1 MTAPTAQRRAVPAA
15 RGARVEARGFGW
27 HHPGRD
33 TAALR
38 GLDLVV
44 EPGERVLLL
53 GPSGAG
59 KSTLLHALAG
69 VLHDDDG
76 QSGSGELLL
85 DGMPPHQ
92 ARGRAG
98 LVQQDPESQV
108 VLSRIGDDTA
118 FGLENL
124 AVPREQIW
132 PRVRAALDDVG
143 LDLPLGHSTAALSG
157 GQKQR
162 LALAGAVAMSPGLLL
177 LDEPTANLDPAGVRQ
192 VRDAVVACL
201 DRSGAT
207 LVVVEHRVAVW
218 AEVVDR
224 VLVLGHDGGIAH
236 DGSPEQVLGA
246 AADELSRAGV
256 WVPGRVPATRA
267 PARRS
272 EQERPERER
281 AGLSCPE
288 QERAG
293 PERPGREGAGQSCPE
308 QEHPERERAGQE
320 RPAQDGRLLSATGL
334 CVSRSQPS
342 ARQLRARRRA
352 RRRGRTPDDAA
363 VGRDLP
369 TAVEDVRLSLHRG
382 RALAL
387 TGPNG
392 AGKSTLALTLAGLL
406 APVRGTVTAHPR
418 LDRGAGPDPLDWSG
432 RELVARIGTVFQEP
446 EHQFLRA
453 TVRAELE
460 HGPRLAGTPAAERQR
475 RTDELLGRLRLA
487 HLADA
492 NPFTLSGGEKRRLS
506 VATVLATD
514 PDVLVLDEPTFGQ
527 DALTWAELVDLL
539 VELLDAGTSVLAV
552 THDEDFVRALGAEVL
567 ELGTPGPRTPVSRV
581 LEART
586 PEQPGPEQPAP
597 EPRVPGS
604 RTAESGVLGISA
616 PKPHVP
622 GPRTSGSGVLEA
634 RTPEQPAPE
643 PHVPGP
649 RSPQDGRPGP
659 PHRPP
664 PRSRPAGEPV
674 R

>member
-1 MTAPTAQRRAVPAA
+1 MTAPTTPDPVVPAG

-33 TAALR
+33 AAALR

-76 QSGSGELLL
+76 QSASGELLL
-85 DGMPPHQ
+85 DGMPPEQ

-143 LDLPLGHSTAALSG
+143 LDLPLDHSTAALSG

-177 LDEPTANLDPAGVRQ
+177 LDEPTANLDPAGVRR
-192 VRDAVVACL
+192 VRDAVVSCL

-224 VLVLGHDGGIAH
+224 VVVLGRDGGITH
-236 DGSPEQVLGA
+236 DGAPGRVLGA
-246 AADELSRAGV
+246 AADELSGAGV

-267 PARRS
+267 PAR
-272 EQERPERER
+272 P
-281 AGLSCPE
+281 A
-288 QERAG
+288 AG
-293 PERPGREGAGQSCPE
+293 PGAGSAGGPAGT
-308 QEHPERERAGQE
+308 RAAGSGT
-320 RPAQDGRLLSATGL
+320 DGAPLLSATGL
-334 CVSRSQPS
+334 GVSRSQPS

-352 RRRGRTPDDAA
+352 RRRGRPLDDAA
-363 VGRDLP
+363 AGRDLP
-369 TAVEDVRLSLHRG
+369 TAVADVELTLRRG

-406 APVRGTVTAHPR
+406 APVRGTVRAHPV
-418 LDRGAGPDPLDWSG
+418 LDRGAGPDPLEWSG
-432 RELVARIGTVFQEP
+432 RELVARVGTVFQEP

-460 HGPRLAGTPAAERQR
+460 LGPRLAGTPVAERER
-475 RTDELLGRLRLA
+475 RTDELLRRLRLS

-539 VELLDAGTSVLAV
+539 VELVDAGTSVLAV

-567 ELGTPGPRTPVSRV
+567 ALGTPCERGRA
-581 LEART
+581 ART
-586 PEQPGPEQPAP
+586 APAAEGAP
-597 EPRVPGS
+597 AVPAARSAAAAG
-604 RTAESGVLGISA
+604 SA
-616 PKPHVP
+616 PAAPGAGAVRVVP
-622 GPRTSGSGVLEA
+622 A
-634 RTPEQPAPE
+634 R
-643 PHVPGP
+643 
-649 RSPQDGRPGP
+649 R
-659 PHRPP
+659 
-664 PRSRPAGEPV
+664 EPV

>member
-1 MTAPTAQRRAVPAA
+1 MTAPTTPDPVVPAG

-33 TAALR
+33 AAALR

-76 QSGSGELLL
+76 QSASGELLL
-85 DGMPPHQ
+85 DGMPPEQ

-143 LDLPLGHSTAALSG
+143 LDLPLDHSTAALSG

-192 VRDAVVACL
+192 VRDAVVSCL

-224 VLVLGHDGGIAH
+224 VVVLGRDGGITH
-236 DGSPEQVLGA
+236 DGAPGRVLGA
-246 AADELSRAGV
+246 AADELSGAGV

-267 PARRS
+267 PAR
-272 EQERPERER
+272 P
-281 AGLSCPE
+281 A
-288 QERAG
+288 AG
-293 PERPGREGAGQSCPE
+293 PGAGSAGGPAGT
-308 QEHPERERAGQE
+308 RAAGSGT
-320 RPAQDGRLLSATGL
+320 DGAPLLSATGL
-334 CVSRSQPS
+334 GVSRSQPS

-352 RRRGRTPDDAA
+352 RRRGRPLDDAA
-363 VGRDLP
+363 AGRDLP
-369 TAVEDVRLSLHRG
+369 TAVADVELTLRRG

-387 TGPNG
+387 TWPNG

-406 APVRGTVTAHPR
+406 APVRGTVRAHPV
-418 LDRGAGPDPLDWSG
+418 LDRGAGPDPLEWSG
-432 RELVARIGTVFQEP
+432 RELVARVGTVFQEP

-460 HGPRLAGTPAAERQR
+460 LGPRLAGTPVAERER
-475 RTDELLGRLRLA
+475 RTDELLRRLRLS

-514 PDVLVLDEPTFGQ
+514 PDLLVLDEPTFGQ

-539 VELLDAGTSVLAV
+539 VELVDAGTSVLAV

-567 ELGTPGPRTPVSRV
+567 ALGTPSERGRA
-581 LEART
+581 ART
-586 PEQPGPEQPAP
+586 APAAEGAPAVPAVRSAAAAGSATAAPAAPGAGAVRVVPA
-597 EPRVPGS
+597 R
-604 RTAESGVLGISA
+604 R
-616 PKPHVP
+616 
-622 GPRTSGSGVLEA
+622 
-634 RTPEQPAPE
+634 
-643 PHVPGP
+643 
-649 RSPQDGRPGP
+649 
-659 PHRPP
+659 
-664 PRSRPAGEPV
+664 EPV